1 MNYLPVQIAHT
12 LFGNMNSNMQIRVR
26 AEAAGHYCFINYVNP
41 TRNFGRSISVGEFA
55 ELMDFRRIK
64 DVRIYTDYDMRNGV
78 GKEENTSSPDV
89 HIDYVYLPGNVL
101 RVVTVDM
108 YMMDWHIRKS
118 SIVQII
124 HLPYQMS
131 LQTIVV
137 LCIGIPMPNLIQMG
151 IVPNVFMVK
160 VRDAA

>member
-1 MNYLPVQIAHT
+1 MFT
-12 LFGNMNSNMQIRVR
+12 LTMCI
-26 AEAAGHYCFINYVNP
+26 
-41 TRNFGRSISVGEFA
+41 
-55 ELMDFRRIK
+55 FRK
-64 DVRIYTDYDMRNGV
+64 T
-78 GKEENTSSPDV
+78 
-89 HIDYVYLPGNVL
+89 GNVL
-101 RVVTVDM
+101 RVVTVDI

-151 IVPNVFMVK
+151 IVSNVFMVK